1 MSIFVDFFKF
11 PFLLY
16 VYVIRVTVFI
26 CTDIVCFLSYK
37 FAYLSVLYHLCFYV
51 IMLVSEV
58 RKGHYRFV
66 NIYDDNIQSLFFVCF
81 CVVYFLYE
89 PRGAYMLAGWGCKTC
104 LTLL

>member
-1 MSIFVDFFKF
+1 
-11 PFLLY
+11 
-16 VYVIRVTVFI
+16 
-26 CTDIVCFLSYK
+26 
-37 FAYLSVLYHLCFYV
+37 
-51 IMLVSEV
+51 MLVSEV

-66 NIYDDNIQSLFFVCF
+66 NICDDNIQSLFFVCF